1 MRAAAAVASNALCKK
16 ARCGAVIVKNG
27 KIIGEGYNAPPQDSP
42 HNCMCA
48 AAVEGGKPRYDRTC
62 CMHAEWRAVLD
73 AVRTHP
79 DDLSGSVLYFA
90 RIDER
95 GVLKFSGA
103 PYCTVCSRLAL
114 DVGIE
119 GFALSHESGI
129 RVYPTDE
136 YNRLSYAY
144 TGDTHV

>member
-1 MRAAAAVASNALCKK
+1 MRAAAAVAQNALCKK
-16 ARCGAVIVKNG
+16 SRCGAVIVKDERV
-27 KIIGEGYNAPPQDSP
+27 IGDGYNAPPQDSP
-42 HNCMCA
+42 RHCLCDSA
-48 AAVEGGKPRYDRTC
+48 TEGGKPRYDRTC
-62 CMHAEWRAVLD
+62 CMHAEWRAILD

-90 RIDER
+90 RIDEH
-95 GVLKFSGA
+95 GVPKFSGA

-119 GFALSHESGI
+119 GFALSHEDGI